1 LRYAGEGKVRKDRK
15 GDFKKRF
22 RITVVAVAGIA
33 RIAVAASQ
41 VAILEHS
48 TGY

>member
-1 LRYAGEGKVRKDRK
+1 VCKDRK

-22 RITVVAVAGIA
+22 LMFLITVVSVAGIA